1 MKKVL
6 ITGAGS
12 GLGLGSALGLA
23 KAGHDVFATVRR
35 ADHVPELQTT
45 VVKLGL
51 QDRVTVEKASEEP
64 SAGFVQRETV

>member
-23 KAGHDVFATVRR
+23 KAGHNVFATVQARSCR
-35 ADHVPELQTT
+35 
-45 VVKLGL
+45 
-51 QDRVTVEKASEEP
+51 SETDPRPLWSRTSSHLRGQAKWGNAE
-64 SAGFVQRETV
+64 EI